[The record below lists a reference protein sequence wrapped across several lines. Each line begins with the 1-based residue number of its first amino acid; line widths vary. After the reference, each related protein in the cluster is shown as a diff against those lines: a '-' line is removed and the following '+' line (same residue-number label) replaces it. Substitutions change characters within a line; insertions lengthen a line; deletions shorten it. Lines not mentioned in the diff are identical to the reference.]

1 MLPAVDNVAL
11 ATLAALL
18 GGALIAMQAPI
29 NGELGENVG
38 SVAAATVN
46 FAVGAVILIALTIVI
61 GDGFERIG
69 EARELPWYYTVGG
82 GALGAAFVIIAVV
95 TVSTLGA
102 TGITAATLA
111 GQLGA
116 SVALDKAGVL
126 GLVEREITVGRIIG
140 IALLLVGTYLIV
152 R

>member
-11 ATLAALL
+11 ATIAALV
-18 GGALIAMQAPI
+18 GGMLIALQAPI

-38 SVAAATVN
+38 AVTSATVN
-46 FAVGAVILIALTIVI
+46 FAVGAIILIALTILV
-61 GDGFERIG
+61 GDGFSRLG
-69 EARELPWYYTVGG
+69 EAQELPWYYTVGG
-82 GALGAAFVIIAVV
+82 GALGAAFVVIAVI

-116 SVALDKAGVL
+116 SVVLDKTGVL
-126 GLVEREITVGRIIG
+126 GLVEREITVGRIAG
-140 IALLLVGTYLIV
+140 IALLLAGTYLVV